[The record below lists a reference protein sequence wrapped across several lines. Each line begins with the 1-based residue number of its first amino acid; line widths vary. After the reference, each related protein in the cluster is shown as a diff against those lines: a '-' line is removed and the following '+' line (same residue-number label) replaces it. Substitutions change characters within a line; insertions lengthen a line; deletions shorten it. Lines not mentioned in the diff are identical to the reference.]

1 MKRKIA
7 LLILATLLLLIG
19 SGCGKKDAVP
29 VAALMPENS
38 GASVW
43 QLETRLVESGGGNQK
58 RTLRSA
64 QGENLL
70 ELAAGNEGLLR
81 YSVTA
86 DSGKGAIASY
96 DLQFLS
102 TQGTGRIIFSAL
114 DVSGKV
120 LAAKDMVFTGKL
132 QTGQQDRIYR
142 NNYQGGWLKESI
154 SCRDLPQEAVRQA
167 NSYRL
172 TLEVGHGQ
180 HAMLRSFS
188 VQQDLSS
195 ALKVSFAAPQ
205 TIKRGESAEFRV
217 EATNES
223 GLDLQNVTLFLQEPY
238 GYGVLVSDA
247 TKQSGPWPNG
257 VKRSFS
263 WQIKGQR
270 DDKVNLDRPWALELK
285 ANGAA
290 LGSRVVSVT
299 DERPGKIF
307 YVMTEDLEPM
317 DAAGYPKAWGN
328 QDGWLQAEEYRWQMI
343 GKAEALNR
351 IAEKY
356 GAKWTHYIAWPA
368 VRAAEW
374 AAGRSTKPDWRQLV
388 EEIKASVTR
397 EAARGHEYALHL
409 HSDYDPDLPG
419 NLLSYDPVSDGL
431 WANHLKHG
439 WSHSVAE
446 EGSLGEPNSRAGML
460 YRYQSILDRLTADS
474 GQGQII
480 TARVGSFD
488 FGNGAKSEAAST
500 RAYRAAGLW
509 GSTDADGNQGGLT
522 SGAYGNEIY
531 LAGEDDINR
540 RTQDLKNTGV
550 VEFRPTPKAN
560 IGYDNQT
567 AAVMNGKADEG
578 MNFFAPDGVV
588 RSGVHGIIGFTHAMF
603 VMGEGD
609 WRSTTGAQYAVLEQH
624 LAYLKTRYADENLLI
639 FGTAKDLVRAYLDYY
654 APQPILLY
662 GKRLKDG
669 WLVSRYELEVL
680 GEDIPAD
687 ALHQHKVKVKYPLY
701 LREEAFRIRIL
712 KNGAPVYATS
722 GLPTPQNEVEFI
734 FDDKAASYTLEV
746 WHQPT
751 VAKALRFWQRIRQN

>member
-1 MKRKIA
+1 MMRKISLLVLLLG
-7 LLILATLLLLIG
+7 LLIA
-19 SGCGKKDAVP
+19 SGCGKKEAVP
-29 VAALMPENS
+29 VATLTPEPAA
-38 GASVW
+38 ASAW
-43 QLETRLVESGGGNQK
+43 QLEARLTESGGGNQK

-81 YSVTA
+81 YSITA
-86 DSGKGAIASY
+86 DTGKGAIAAY

-102 TQGTGRIIFSAL
+102 TQGTGRIIFEAL
-114 DVSGKV
+114 DGAGKV
-120 LAAKDMVFTGKL
+120 LAAKDMVFSGRL

-154 SCRDLPQEAVRQA
+154 GSRDLPPAAVQQA
-167 NSYRL
+167 RSYRL
-172 TLEVGHGQ
+172 TLEVGQGQ

-188 VQQDLSS
+188 VAQDLSS
-195 ALKVSFAAPQ
+195 ALKVSFAAMQ
-205 TIKRGESAEFRV
+205 SFRQGENGEVKV
-217 EATNES
+217 EATNDS
-223 GLDLQNVTLFLQEPY
+223 GRDLQDVTLVLEEPY
-238 GYGVLVSDA
+238 AYGVLVSDA
-247 TKQSGPWPNG
+247 KKQSGPWPDRE
-257 VKRSFS
+257 KRSFN
-263 WQIKGQR
+263 WRIKAQR
-270 DDKVNLDRPWALELK
+270 ADAVNLDQPWALTLK
-285 ANGAA
+285 ADGAT
-290 LGSRVVSVT
+290 LGSQMISVR

-328 QDGWLQAEEYRWQMI
+328 QDGWLQAEEYRGQLI
-343 GKAEALNR
+343 DKAEALNR
-351 IAEKY
+351 IAERY

-374 AAGRSTKPDWRQLV
+374 AAEKSAKNDWRQVV
-388 EEIKASVTR
+388 EDVKVSVTR

-409 HSDYDPDLPG
+409 HSDYDPELPG

-446 EGSLGEPNSRAGML
+446 EGTIGATNSRTGML
-460 YRYQSILDRLTADS
+460 YRYQRILDRLTADS
-474 GQGQII
+474 EQGQII

-488 FGNGAKSEAAST
+488 FGNGAQSEAAST
-500 RAYRAAGLW
+500 RAYRAVGLW

-522 SGAYGNEIY
+522 SGVYGSEIY

-540 RTQDLKNTGV
+540 RTSDLKNSGI

-560 IGYDNQT
+560 IFYDSQT
-567 AAVMNGKADEG
+567 ASVMNAKADEG
-578 MNFFAPDGVV
+578 MDFFAPGGVV
-588 RSGVHGIIGFTHAMF
+588 KAGVHGIIGFTHAMF

-609 WRSTTGAQYAVLEQH
+609 WRSTTGGQFAVLDQH
-624 LAYLKTRYADENLLI
+624 LAYLKRRYADDNLLI
-639 FGTAKDLVRAYLDYY
+639 FGTGKDLVRAYLDYY
-654 APQPILLY
+654 APQPGVLY

-669 WLVSRYELEVL
+669 WLVSQYALEIL
-680 GEDIPAD
+680 GSDIPAD
-687 ALHQHKVKVKYPLY
+687 ASYRHKVKVKYPLY
-701 LREEAFRIRIL
+701 LREAAFRIRVL
-712 KNGAPVYATS
+712 KNGEPIYSTC

-734 FDDKAASYTLEV
+734 LDDKTAIYTLEV

-751 VAKALRFWQRIRQN
+751 IAKALRFWQSIRHNF